1 LAYGPFQQTDSSL
14 CSVWLM
20 VFPLWARY
28 IVWVLSFFMVF
39 FICIGGVRECFRHRI
54 SSALSTSVSR
64 VGFQI
69 NPLFLSVLGFQG
81 CRRVS
86 DKERRWLL
94 IVGMWFKR
102 TGMEELKSSLSR
114 IQRLMLIES
123 STRQGKAN
131 GSISGRRV
139 LSFPHFSFYRVA
151 LSGGGS
157 WVLGRGL
164 GFWMGSVGCVCRSL

>member
-1 LAYGPFQQTDSSL
+1 MGSVHRLGVVVFCGLFHLHWWSEGVFSSPDIL
-14 CSVWLM
+14 CS
-20 VFPLWARY
+20 FY
-28 IVWVLSFFMVF
+28 
-39 FICIGGVRECFRHRI
+39 
-54 SSALSTSVSR
+54 VSQSGR
-64 VGFQI
+64 GSNQTTF
-69 NPLFLSVLGFQG
+69 FLSVLGFPG

-94 IVGMWFKR
+94 ILGMWLKP

-157 WVLGRGL
+157 WVLGWGL

>member
-1 LAYGPFQQTDSSL
+1 VGSVHRLGVVVFYGLFHLHWWSEGVFSSPDIL
-14 CSVWLM
+14 CS
-20 VFPLWARY
+20 FY
-28 IVWVLSFFMVF
+28 
-39 FICIGGVRECFRHRI
+39 
-54 SSALSTSVSR
+54 VSQSGR
-64 VGFQI
+64 GSNQPTF
-69 NPLFLSVLGFQG
+69 FLSVLGFPG

-94 IVGMWFKR
+94 IVGMWLKR

-139 LSFPHFSFYRVA
+139 LSFSPFLFLPCGIKRR
-151 LSGGGS
+151 
-157 WVLGRGL
+157 WVLGFGMGL
-164 GFWMGSVGCVCRSL
+164 GILDGFCRLRLSFALSTGQALCNYGH